1 MLGEVARAALEQ
13 LMNPA
18 ATQTERV
25 HALLLGEGTLERED
39 AVRRAAERLRDLGS
53 ASFQRLRRDGTLATC
68 IDAAIAVG
76 LRHNRFDRPSPG
88 NVRALAAAPAEVPPA
103 LWRRAVL
110 AALAEPATDA
120 DAAVRDAALWSQAQF
135 GLEFQRLRAGGRID
149 SALRAALA
157 ELLAAREVVSDRHG
171 LLSLAARPR

>member
-1 MLGEVARAALEQ
+1 M
-13 LMNPA
+13 
-18 ATQTERV
+18 
-25 HALLLGEGTLERED
+25 
-39 AVRRAAERLRDLGS
+39 
-53 ASFQRLRRDGTLATC
+53 
-68 IDAAIAVG
+68 
-76 LRHNRFDRPSPG
+76 
-88 NVRALAAAPAEVPPA
+88 
-103 LWRRAVL
+103 L